1 MGNTCSNGGVS
12 IVMLVFGGVIFQG
25 VFHDLYLEQF
35 STDWLM
41 FFVVFRRVPCKFPKL
56 PRLRGSWNMTPKKP
70 KLRVV
75 VFLFSQKFPEKKIG
89 TQIYFAWSFFHVTKN
104 SWHFPWPL
112 IYDFLFRF
120 TRFIFPKN
128 EHPIRHWVSHGC
140 LGIPDPRMSGRKH
153 AKMYEI
159 KYTIQPMVIGGFGA
173 RWFGF
178 LGSPKNER
186 DCYLGVPQ
194 NPKPPG
200 PQTNNV
206 PCVDHNQLNKLFWV
220 NYTLY

>member
-140 LGIPDPRMSGRKH
+140 LGIP
-153 AKMYEI
+153 
-159 KYTIQPMVIGGFGA
+159 
-173 RWFGF
+173 
-178 LGSPKNER
+178 GSPNVRQKACKDVR
-186 DCYLGVPQ
+186 DKIYHSTNGKLVGLG
-194 NPKPPG
+194 PG
-200 PQTNNV
+200 GL
-206 PCVDHNQLNKLFWV
+206 DS
-220 NYTLY
+220 